1 MRIFLSDFSET
12 FGSRIFE
19 TITTKRQRRSDS
31 ISTSNQST
39 IFTTIIIR
47 WIDFFDYFTPRRIH
61 WRTNEWFQSSFF
73 IEKYFSN
80 TILCNHVRFFSSGK
94 SQKFSFIS
102 SRMLLL
108 LIVNIFLCIKL
119 NQIDQMTDRLVQNHP
134 SWLHRYT

>member
-1 MRIFLSDFSET
+1 
-12 FGSRIFE
+12 
-19 TITTKRQRRSDS
+19 
-31 ISTSNQST
+31 
-39 IFTTIIIR
+39 
-47 WIDFFDYFTPRRIH
+47 
-61 WRTNEWFQSSFF
+61 
-73 IEKYFSN
+73 
-80 TILCNHVRFFSSGK
+80 LCNHVRFFSSGK